1 MNKVLAVIIMSIMSA
16 TLMTIGLW
24 NVMEDTR
31 WLIITGIGLIGGLY
45 ASNEFSK
52 MQFGEIEVEE
62 DEEA

>member
-16 TLMTIGLW
+16 TLMMIGLW

-31 WLIITGIGLIGGLY
+31 WLIVTGIGLIGGLY

-52 MQFGEIEVEE
+52 MQFGEIEVEGEE
-62 DEEA
+62 D